1 MARSKTISRVAGVAR
16 EVDEIER
23 SRVKLLARV
32 EKLRDAL
39 NGAAGRTA
47 ALKASAEMLGD
58 HAAATVAAAAELR
71 AIEDEARELGVSVM
85 RMNSES
91 LGLIFE
97 AESIKDTLSE
107 VEDEMDRLL
116 SSFIEGRGKKLRGH

>member
-1 MARSKTISRVAGVAR
+1 MARSKTSGRLSGVAR
-16 EVDEIER
+16 EVDELER
-23 SRVKLLARV
+23 GRATLLARV
-32 EKLRDAL
+32 EKLRDELKAI
-39 NGAAGRTA
+39 AGRTA

-58 HAAATVAAAAELR
+58 HAATTAAAVAELR
-71 AIEDEARELGVSVM
+71 AIEDEARELGVSVL
-85 RMNSES
+85 RMNSDS

-97 AESIKDTLSE
+97 AESLKETLSE

>member
-1 MARSKTISRVAGVAR
+1 MARSKTISRAARVAMQ
-16 EVDEIER
+16 VDELER
-23 SRVKLLARV
+23 GRAKLLARV
-32 EKLRDAL
+32 DVLRAEL
-39 NGAAGRTA
+39 EAAAGRTA
-47 ALKASAEMLGD
+47 ALRASAEMLGD
-58 HAAATVAAAAELR
+58 HAAVTAAAVAEIR

-85 RMNSES
+85 RMNHDS

-97 AESIKDTLSE
+97 AESLKETLSE